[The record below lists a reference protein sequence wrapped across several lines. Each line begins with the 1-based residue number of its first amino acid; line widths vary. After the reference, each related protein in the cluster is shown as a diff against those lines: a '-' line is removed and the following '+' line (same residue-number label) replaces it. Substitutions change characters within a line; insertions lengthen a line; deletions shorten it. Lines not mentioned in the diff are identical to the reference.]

1 MKSVAIVGASG
12 YSGAELMRILV
23 RRNDI
28 VLAAVMA
35 GKSAGERVDALYPD
49 LAGRIDL
56 TFEVVDPTRLEGMDL
71 VFLALPSGESMELA
85 PRLMAGQAKVIDLSG
100 DFRLP
105 DAGLYKQFYGRDHA
119 ASALLEMAVYG
130 LPELNRDA
138 IRRARLV
145 ANPGCYPTAAILALL
160 PALRNGL
167 IDPASVVISSL
178 SGVSGAGRSASV
190 DLSFSEVNE
199 NVRAYKVGNHQHIPE
214 IQHVLERI
222 AGGPVRLTFIPHLVP
237 ITRGIYTT
245 VCADLV
251 RGLTTEEVLALY
263 DDSYAG
269 APFVRVKR
277 RVPEIRA
284 VVNTNY
290 CDIGL
295 TVEGRTNRLII
306 QSVIDNMVKGAA
318 GQAVQ
323 NMNLMFGVA
332 EEVSLI

>member
-1 MKSVAIVGASG
+1 
-12 YSGAELMRILV
+12 
-23 RRNDI
+23 
-28 VLAAVMA
+28 
-35 GKSAGERVDALYPD
+35 VDLS
-49 LAGRIDL
+49 
-56 TFEVVDPTRLEGMDL
+56 RLEGTDL
-71 VFLALPSGESMELA
+71 VFLALPSGESMALA

-105 DAGLYKQFYGRDHA
+105 DAGLYKQFYGRDHTA
-119 ASALLEMAVYG
+119 GVLLEMAVYG

-167 IDPASVVISSL
+167 IDPASVVINSL

-214 IQHVLERI
+214 IQLVLEHV

-251 RGLTTEEVLALY
+251 RGLATEEVLALY

-295 TVEGRTNRLII
+295 TVEARTNRLII